1 MSTGTHSLCFAPLK
15 SKNNS
20 MSCGMSAGQSNG
32 QSPFLGRDSPVLSP
46 QNVVLNTGQD
56 LPLHR
61 FTFACPQ
68 KNPCQRRK
76 SGSAGNPVKSRLLPV
91 HSVCPADCPLDCP
104 MDGLAD
110 CLLDCPLYNRNRN
123 LNRNRKRNIIY
134 INIYLCGSATRTTVF
149 VFEKTL
155 REEDEHGGI

>member
-1 MSTGTHSLCFAPLK
+1 MSMGTHSLCFAPLK
-15 SKNNS
+15 SKNNP

-46 QNVVLNTGQD
+46 QNVVLSTGQD

-61 FTFACPQ
+61 FTFACLQ
-68 KNPCQRRK
+68 KNSCQRRK
-76 SGSAGNPVKSRLLPV
+76 SGSAGNPVKSRLLPAL
-91 HSVCPADCPLDCP
+91 SVCPADCPLDCP
-104 MDGLAD
+104 MDGLAE

-134 INIYLCGSATRTTVF
+134 INIYLCGSSTRTTVF
-149 VFEKTL
+149 AFEKTL